1 MRLLAST
8 ILLKK
13 TGLLR
18 ILARG
23 LSEFNYESITKDF
36 QWKVPKQFNFAED
49 VIDAHANNAEKM
61 SLTAFHHLSDKTG
74 QRKWTFQELS
84 EESKA
89 LASAILS
96 LGQLNKAL
104 IILPRIPEWWLLNIA
119 AMRTNTILLPGT
131 NQLTTHDID
140 RYTTCSRSDISF

>member
-1 MRLLAST
+1 
-8 ILLKK
+8 
-13 TGLLR
+13 
-18 ILARG
+18 
-23 LSEFNYESITKDF
+23 
-36 QWKVPKQFNFAED
+36 
-49 VIDAHANNAEKM
+49 M